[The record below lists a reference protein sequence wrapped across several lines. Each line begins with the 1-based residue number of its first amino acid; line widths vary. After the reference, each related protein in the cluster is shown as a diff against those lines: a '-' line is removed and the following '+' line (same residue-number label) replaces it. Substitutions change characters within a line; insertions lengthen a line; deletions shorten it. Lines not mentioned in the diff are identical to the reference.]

1 VSALQPDRDYT
12 PSVRF
17 DIFKAVSAMPDALP
31 ELQLIVLPGAHAA
44 GVAVSLDILR
54 AAATL
59 APGLTLPPPRWRVL
73 SPEGGDVELAGGL
86 RCPTQPLD
94 DADDAGLWVVPGLAI
109 ESAVALEQRL
119 AQTDARAVAGHLA
132 LRLAQGLPVAAT
144 CSSVFLLRGSGALDD
159 RRVTTT
165 WWLAQHLR
173 RTAPGCRVEA
183 ERIVCVDGALVT
195 AGAAMAQ
202 VDLMLHLLH
211 GHGAALAD
219 AVSRVLLLDARTAQS
234 AYALPS
240 LIANG
245 DALVRRLVRTIE
257 DALPRPPAVAA
268 LADAFAM
275 SPRTLSRRVRDATGQ
290 GPSALIQAV
299 RLERAR
305 RLIETTRMSI
315 DQVAAAVGYEDATA
329 LRRLMRR
336 RTGATP
342 TRFRAQAAPR

>member
-1 VSALQPDRDYT
+1 M
-12 PSVRF
+12 
-17 DIFKAVSAMPDALP
+17 FKAVSAMPDALP

-59 APGLTLPPPRWRVL
+59 APGLTLPAPRWRVL
-73 SPEGGDVELAGGL
+73 SPEGGDIELAGGL
-86 RCPTQPLD
+86 RCPSEPLST
-94 DADDAGLWVVPGLAI
+94 ADEAGIRVVPGLAT
-109 ESAVALEQRL
+109 ESPEALEHRL
-119 AQTDARAVAGHLA
+119 AQADARRVADDLTR
-132 LRLAQGLPVAAT
+132 RLAYGQPVAAT
-144 CSSVFLLRGSGALDD
+144 CSAVFLLRDTGALAG
-159 RRVTTT
+159 RCVTTT

-173 RTAPGCRVEA
+173 RTAPDCRVDA
-183 ERIVCVDGALVT
+183 DRIVCVDGALVT

-202 VDLMLHLLH
+202 VDLMLHLLR
-211 GHGAALAD
+211 GHGAALAE
-219 AVSRVLLLDARTAQS
+219 AVARVLLLDARTAQS
-234 AYALPS
+234 AYTLPAL
-240 LIANG
+240 LANG
-245 DALVRRLVRTIE
+245 DALVRRLVQRIE
-257 DALPRPPAVAA
+257 ETLPRPPAVSA

-275 SPRTLSRRVRDATGQ
+275 STRTLSRRVREATGQ

-299 RLERAR
+299 RLARAR

-342 TRFRAQAAPR
+342 TRFRAHAEPR

>member
-1 VSALQPDRDYT
+1 MN
-12 PSVRF
+12 
-17 DIFKAVSAMPDALP
+17 KAVSAMSDALP
-31 ELQLIVLPGAHAA
+31 ELQLLVLPGAHGA
-44 GVAVSLDILR
+44 GVAVSLDILH

-59 APGLTLPPPRWRVL
+59 APGLTLPAPRWRVL

-86 RCPTQPLD
+86 RCPTLPLS
-94 DADDAGLWVVPGLAI
+94 DADDAGLWVIPGLAT
-109 ESAVALEQRL
+109 ESAEALE
-119 AQTDARAVAGHLA
+119 
-132 LRLAQGLPVAAT
+132 LRLAQADTRTVSDHLARRLAQDLPVAAT
-144 CSSVFLLRGSGALDD
+144 CSSVFLLRDTGALDG

-173 RTAPGCRVEA
+173 RTAPGCRVDA
-183 ERIVCVDGALVT
+183 DRILCVDGPLLT

-202 VDLMLHLLH
+202 VDLMLHLLR
-211 GHGAALAD
+211 GQAAALAD
-219 AVSRVLLLDARTAQS
+219 AVARVLLLDARSAQS
-234 AYALPS
+234 AYALPALLS
-240 LIANG
+240 NA

-275 SPRTLSRRVRDATGQ
+275 SPRTLSRRVRDATGH

-342 TRFRAQAAPR
+342 TRFRSQADPR

>member
-1 VSALQPDRDYT
+1 M
-12 PSVRF
+12 
-17 DIFKAVSAMPDALP
+17 IKAVSAMPDALP
-31 ELQLIVLPGAHAA
+31 ELQLLVLPGAHAA

-59 APGLTLPPPRWRVL
+59 APGLTLPTPRWRVL
-73 SPEGGDVELAGGL
+73 SPGGGDVELAGGL
-86 RCPTQPLD
+86 RCPTLPLD
-94 DADDAGLWVVPGLAI
+94 IADDAGLLVVPGLAT
-109 ESAVALEQRL
+109 ESPEALEQRL
-119 AQTDARAVAGHLA
+119 VQADARAVAGHLA
-132 LRLAQGLPVAAT
+132 RRLAQGRPVAAS
-144 CSSVFLLRGSGALDD
+144 CSSVFLLRDTGALNG

-173 RTAPGCRVEA
+173 RTAPGCRVDA
-183 ERIVCVDGALVT
+183 DRMLCVYGPLLT

-202 VDLMLHLLH
+202 VDLMLHLLR
-211 GHGAALAD
+211 GQAAALAD
-219 AVSRVLLLDARTAQS
+219 AVARVLLLDARSAQS
-234 AYALPS
+234 AYALPALLS
-240 LIANG
+240 NA

-329 LRRLMRR
+329 LRRLIRR

-342 TRFRAQAAPR
+342 TRFRSQADPR

>member
-1 VSALQPDRDYT
+1 M
-12 PSVRF
+12 
-17 DIFKAVSAMPDALP
+17 FKAVSAMPDALP

-59 APGLTLPPPRWRVL
+59 APGLTLPAPRWRVL

-86 RCPTQPLD
+86 RCPTEPLSR
-94 DADDAGLWVVPGLAI
+94 ADEDGIRVVPGLAS
-109 ESAVALEQRL
+109 ESPEILEHRL
-119 AQTDARAVAGHLA
+119 SQTDARRVADDLA
-132 LRLAQGLPVAAT
+132 RRLADGQPVAAT
-144 CSSVFLLRGSGALDD
+144 CSAVFLLRDTGALAG
-159 RRVTTT
+159 RCVTTT

-173 RTAPGCRVEA
+173 RTAPDCRVEA
-183 ERIVCVDGALVT
+183 DRIVCVDGALVT

-202 VDLMLHLLH
+202 VDLMLHLLR

-219 AVSRVLLLDARTAQS
+219 AVARVLLLDARTAQS
-234 AYALPS
+234 AYTLPAL
-240 LIANG
+240 LANG
-245 DALVRRLVRTIE
+245 DALVRRLVQRIE
-257 DALPRPPAVAA
+257 ETLPRPPAVSA

-275 SPRTLSRRVRDATGQ
+275 STRTLSRRVRDATGQ

-299 RLERAR
+299 RLARAR

-342 TRFRAQAAPR
+342 TRFRAHAEPR

>member
-1 VSALQPDRDYT
+1 
-12 PSVRF
+12 
-17 DIFKAVSAMPDALP
+17 MPDALP

-44 GVAVSLDILR
+44 GVAVSLDILG

-59 APGLTLPPPRWRVL
+59 APGLTLPKPRWRVL
-73 SPEGGDVELAGGL
+73 SPAGGDIELSSGL
-86 RCPTQPLD
+86 RCPTEPLS
-94 DADDAGLWVVPGLAI
+94 DADDTGLWVVPGLST
-109 ESAVALEQRL
+109 ESAEALE
-119 AQTDARAVAGHLA
+119 
-132 LRLAQGLPVAAT
+132 LRLAQPDAIDLAERLARRLSQGQLVAAT
-144 CSSVFLLRGSGALDD
+144 CSAVFLLRNSGMLAG
-159 RRVTTT
+159 RCVTTT

-173 RTAPGCRVEA
+173 RTAPGCRVDA
-183 ERIVCVDGALVT
+183 DRIVCVDGALVT

-202 VDLMLHLLH
+202 VDLMLHLLRA
-211 GHGAALAD
+211 HGAALAD

-240 LIANG
+240 LLANG
-245 DALVRRLVRTIE
+245 DALVRRLVRRIE
-257 DALPRPPAVAA
+257 DALPQPPAVAA
-268 LADAFAM
+268 LAEAFAM

-299 RLERAR
+299 RLTHAR

-329 LRRLMRR
+329 LRRLMRK

-342 TRFRAQAAPR
+342 TRFRAHAAPR

>member
-1 VSALQPDRDYT
+1 M
-12 PSVRF
+12 
-17 DIFKAVSAMPDALP
+17 FKAVSAMPDALP

-59 APGLTLPPPRWRVL
+59 APGLTLPAPRWRVL
-73 SPEGGDVELAGGL
+73 SPQGGDVELTGGL
-86 RCPTQPLD
+86 RCPTEPLSRVD
-94 DADDAGLWVVPGLAI
+94 EAGIHVLPGLAT
-109 ESAVALEQRL
+109 ESPEALEDRL
-119 AQTDARAVAGHLA
+119 AQADARRVADDLA
-132 LRLAQGLPVAAT
+132 RRLADGQPVAAT
-144 CSSVFLLRGSGALDD
+144 CSAVFLLRDTGALAG
-159 RRVTTT
+159 RCVTTT

-173 RTAPGCRVEA
+173 RTAPDCRVEA
-183 ERIVCVDGALVT
+183 DRIVCVDGALVT

-202 VDLMLHLLH
+202 VDLMLHLLR
-211 GHGAALAD
+211 GQGAALAD
-219 AVSRVLLLDARTAQS
+219 AVARVLLLDARTAQS
-234 AYALPS
+234 AYTLPAL
-240 LIANG
+240 LANG
-245 DALVRRLVRTIE
+245 DALVRRLVQRIE
-257 DALPRPPAVAA
+257 ETLPRPPAVSA

-275 SPRTLSRRVRDATGQ
+275 STRTLSRRVREATGQ

-299 RLERAR
+299 RLARAR

-342 TRFRAQAAPR
+342 TRFRAHAEPR

>member
-1 VSALQPDRDYT
+1 MHFPNFSCSSCPARTQPGWRSAST
-12 PSVRF
+12 SCV
-17 DIFKAVSAMPDALP
+17 
-31 ELQLIVLPGAHAA
+31 
-44 GVAVSLDILR
+44 
-54 AAATL
+54 
-59 APGLTLPPPRWRVL
+59 PRWRVL

-86 RCPTQPLD
+86 RCPTQPLS
-94 DADDAGLWVVPGLAI
+94 DADDAGLWVIPGLAT
-109 ESAVALEQRL
+109 ESAEALELRL
-119 AQTDARAVAGHLA
+119 AQAEARMVSDHLA

-144 CSSVFLLRGSGALDD
+144 CSSVFLLRDTGALDG

-173 RTAPGCRVEA
+173 RTAPGCRVDA
-183 ERIVCVDGALVT
+183 DRMLCVDGPLLT

-202 VDLMLHLLH
+202 VDLMLHLLR
-211 GHGAALAD
+211 GQAAALAD
-219 AVSRVLLLDARTAQS
+219 AVARVLLLDARSAQS
-234 AYALPS
+234 AYALPALLS
-240 LIANG
+240 NA

-275 SPRTLSRRVRDATGQ
+275 SPRTLSSRVRDATGQ

-342 TRFRAQAAPR
+342 TRFRSQADPR

>member
-1 VSALQPDRDYT
+1 M
-12 PSVRF
+12 
-17 DIFKAVSAMPDALP
+17 FKAIPAMPDALP

-44 GVAVSLDILR
+44 GVAISLDILR

-86 RCPTQPLD
+86 RCPARPLI
-94 DADDAGLWVVPGLAI
+94 DADDAGLWVVPGLAT
-109 ESAVALEQRL
+109 ESPEALEHRL
-119 AQTDARAVAGHLA
+119 AQPDISQVAE
-132 LRLAQGLPVAAT
+132 RLAGRVAHGQPVAAT
-144 CSSVFLLRGSGALDD
+144 CSSVFLLRDTDALDG

-173 RTAPGCRVEA
+173 RTAPGCRVEPD
-183 ERIVCVDGALVT
+183 RIVCVDGALIT

-202 VDLMLHLLH
+202 VDLMLHLLR

-219 AVSRVLLLDARTAQS
+219 AVARVLLLDARTAQS
-234 AYALPS
+234 AYTLPS
-240 LIANG
+240 LLANG

-275 SPRTLSRRVRDATGQ
+275 SPRTLSRRVRDATGR

-315 DQVAAAVGYEDATA
+315 EQVAAAVGYEDATA

>member
-1 VSALQPDRDYT
+1 LHPGRRYT

-17 DIFKAVSAMPDALP
+17 DMFKAVSAMSDALP

-59 APGLTLPPPRWRVL
+59 APGLTLPAPRWRVL
-73 SPEGGDVELAGGL
+73 SPEGGDIELTGGL
-86 RCPTQPLD
+86 RCPTEPLSI
-94 DADDAGLWVVPGLAI
+94 ADEAGIRVVPGLAT
-109 ESAVALEQRL
+109 ESPEALEHRL
-119 AQTDARAVAGHLA
+119 AQADARRVADDLA
-132 LRLAQGLPVAAT
+132 RRLADGQPVAAT
-144 CSSVFLLRGSGALDD
+144 CSAVFLLRDAGALAG

-173 RTAPGCRVEA
+173 RTAPDCRVEA
-183 ERIVCVDGALVT
+183 DRIVCVDVALVT

-202 VDLMLHLLH
+202 VDLMLHLLR

-219 AVSRVLLLDARTAQS
+219 AVARVLLLDARTAQS
-234 AYALPS
+234 AYTLPS
-240 LIANG
+240 LLANG
-245 DALVRRLVRTIE
+245 DALVRRLVQRIE
-257 DALPRPPAVAA
+257 ESLPRPPAVSA
-268 LADAFAM
+268 LAKAFAM
-275 SPRTLSRRVRDATGQ
+275 SPRTLSRRVREATGQ

-299 RLERAR
+299 RLSRAR
-305 RLIETTRMSI
+305 RLLETTRMSI

-342 TRFRAQAAPR
+342 TRFRAHAEPR

>member
-1 VSALQPDRDYT
+1 M
-12 PSVRF
+12 
-17 DIFKAVSAMPDALP
+17 IKAVSAMPDALP
-31 ELQLIVLPGAHAA
+31 ELQLLVLPGAHAA

-59 APGLTLPPPRWRVL
+59 APGLTLPAPRWRVL

-86 RCPTQPLD
+86 RCPTQPLS
-94 DADDAGLWVVPGLAI
+94 DADDAGLWVIPGLAT
-109 ESAVALEQRL
+109 ESTEALE
-119 AQTDARAVAGHLA
+119 
-132 LRLAQGLPVAAT
+132 LRLAQADTRTVSDHLARRLAQDLPVAAT
-144 CSSVFLLRGSGALDD
+144 CSSVFLLRDTGALDG

-173 RTAPGCRVEA
+173 RTAPGCRVDA
-183 ERIVCVDGALVT
+183 DCILCVDGPLLT

-202 VDLMLHLLH
+202 VDLMLHLLR
-211 GHGAALAD
+211 GQAAALAD
-219 AVSRVLLLDARTAQS
+219 AVARVLLLDARSAQS
-234 AYALPS
+234 AYALPALLS
-240 LIANG
+240 NA
-245 DALVRRLVRTIE
+245 DALVRRLVRAIE
-257 DALPRPPAVAA
+257 DALPLPPAVAA

-275 SPRTLSRRVRDATGQ
+275 SPRTLSRRVRDATGH

-342 TRFRAQAAPR
+342 SRFRSQADPR

>member
-1 VSALQPDRDYT
+1 M
-12 PSVRF
+12 
-17 DIFKAVSAMPDALP
+17 IKAVSAMPDALP
-31 ELQLIVLPGAHAA
+31 ELQLLVLPGAHAA

-59 APGLTLPPPRWRVL
+59 APGLTLPTTRWRVL
-73 SPEGGDVELAGGL
+73 SPGGGDVELAGGL

-94 DADDAGLWVVPGLAI
+94 IADDTGLLVVPGLAT
-109 ESAVALEQRL
+109 ESPEALEQRL
-119 AQTDARAVAGHLA
+119 AQADARAVAGHLA
-132 LRLAQGLPVAAT
+132 RRLAQGRPVAAS
-144 CSSVFLLRGSGALDD
+144 CSSVFLLRDTGALNG

-173 RTAPGCRVEA
+173 RTAPGCRVDA
-183 ERIVCVDGALVT
+183 DRMLCVDGPLLT

-202 VDLMLHLLH
+202 VDLMLHLLR
-211 GHGAALAD
+211 GQAAALAD
-219 AVSRVLLLDARTAQS
+219 AVARVLLLDARSAQS
-234 AYALPS
+234 AYALPALLS
-240 LIANG
+240 NA

-336 RTGATP
+336 RTGTTP
-342 TRFRAQAAPR
+342 TRFRSQADPR

>member
-1 VSALQPDRDYT
+1 M
-12 PSVRF
+12 
-17 DIFKAVSAMPDALP
+17 FKAVSAMPDALP

-59 APGLTLPPPRWRVL
+59 APGLMLPTPRWRVL

-86 RCPTQPLD
+86 RCPTQPLS
-94 DADDAGLWVVPGLAI
+94 DADDTGLWVVPGLAT
-109 ESAVALEQRL
+109 ESPGVLEHRL
-119 AQTDARAVAGHLA
+119 AQPDARRVAE
-132 LRLAQGLPVAAT
+132 RLADRLAHGQPVAAT
-144 CSSVFLLRGSGALDD
+144 CSSVFLLREGGTLAG
-159 RRVTTT
+159 RCVTTT

-173 RTAPGCRVEA
+173 RTAPGCRVDA
-183 ERIVCVDGALVT
+183 DRIVCVDGALVT

-202 VDLMLHLLH
+202 VDLMLHLLR
-211 GHGAALAD
+211 GHGTALAD
-219 AVSRVLLLDARTAQS
+219 AVARVLLLDARTAQS
-234 AYALPS
+234 AYTLPS
-240 LIANG
+240 LLANG
-245 DALVRRLVRTIE
+245 DALVQRLVRRIE

-299 RLERAR
+299 RVARAR
-305 RLIETTRMSI
+305 SLIETTRMSI

-342 TRFRAQAAPR
+342 TRFRAHAEPR

>member
-1 VSALQPDRDYT
+1 
-12 PSVRF
+12 
-17 DIFKAVSAMPDALP
+17 MPDALP

-44 GVAVSLDILR
+44 GVAVSLDILG

-59 APGLTLPPPRWRVL
+59 APGLTLPKPRWRVL
-73 SPEGGDVELAGGL
+73 SPTGGDIELSSGL
-86 RCPTQPLD
+86 RCPTEPLS
-94 DADDAGLWVVPGLAI
+94 DADDTGLWVVPGLST
-109 ESAVALEQRL
+109 ESPEALE
-119 AQTDARAVAGHLA
+119 
-132 LRLAQGLPVAAT
+132 LRLAQPDAMDLAERLARRLSQGQPVAAT
-144 CSSVFLLRGSGALDD
+144 CSAVFLLRNSGVLAG
-159 RRVTTT
+159 RCVTTT

-173 RTAPGCRVEA
+173 RTAPGCRVDA
-183 ERIVCVDGALVT
+183 DRIVCVNGALVT

-202 VDLMLHLLH
+202 VDLMLHLLRA
-211 GHGAALAD
+211 HGAALAD

-240 LIANG
+240 LLANG
-245 DALVRRLVRTIE
+245 DALVRRLVRRIE
-257 DALPRPPAVAA
+257 DALPQPPAVAA
-268 LADAFAM
+268 LAEAFAM

-299 RLERAR
+299 RLTHAR

-329 LRRLMRR
+329 LRRLMRK

-342 TRFRAQAAPR
+342 TRFRAHAAPR

>member
-1 VSALQPDRDYT
+1 M
-12 PSVRF
+12 
-17 DIFKAVSAMPDALP
+17 FKAVSAMPGALP

-59 APGLTLPPPRWRVL
+59 APGLTLPAPRWRVL
-73 SPEGGDVELAGGL
+73 SPEGGDVELAGSL
-86 RCPTQPLD
+86 RCPTEPLSRVD
-94 DADDAGLWVVPGLAI
+94 EAGIRVVPGLAS
-109 ESAVALEQRL
+109 ESPEALEHRL
-119 AQTDARAVAGHLA
+119 AQADARRVADDLA
-132 LRLAQGLPVAAT
+132 RRLADGQPVAAT
-144 CSSVFLLRGSGALDD
+144 CSSVFLLRDTGALAG
-159 RRVTTT
+159 RCVTTT

-173 RTAPGCRVEA
+173 RTAPDCRVEA
-183 ERIVCVDGALVT
+183 DRIVCVDGTLVT

-202 VDLMLHLLH
+202 VDLMLHLLR

-219 AVSRVLLLDARTAQS
+219 AVARVLLLDARTAQS
-234 AYALPS
+234 AYTLPAL
-240 LIANG
+240 LANG
-245 DALVRRLVRTIE
+245 DALVRRLVQRIE
-257 DALPRPPAVAA
+257 ETLPRPPAVSA

-299 RLERAR
+299 RLARAR

-342 TRFRAQAAPR
+342 TRFRAHAEPR